1 MAEIITTTPKN
12 AIIVRIEKIPANLT
26 GIIIIPSKNM
36 FFGGINL
43 TNLKKFSTILI
54 RGET

>member
-1 MAEIITTTPKN
+1 MTEIIATPPKN
-12 AIIVRIEKIPANLT
+12 AIFVRIEKIPANLT

-54 RGET
+54 KR